1 MTLQDIP
8 HEVTHA
14 KRILVALDGS
24 RNSEVALEQAL
35 HLGKAFHSV
44 IYLMHVI
51 DIYPE
56 SMSVA
61 VDMEEELSHEA
72 REILEKGKRHVEAEG
87 LTCGDTIV
95 HMGGK
100 PSEFIV
106 REARERDVDVIVLGS
121 HGRTGLSRLLV
132 GSVSERVIGHAPCP
146 VLVVPS

>member
-35 HLGKAFHSV
+35 HLGKAFRSI

-87 LTCGDTIV
+87 LTCGDAIV

-100 PSEFIV
+100 PADFIT
-106 REARERDVDVIVLGS
+106 REARDRGVDLIVVGS
-121 HGRTGLSRLLV
+121 HGRTGLGRLLL

-146 VLVVPS
+146 VLVVPG